1 MKKHILFSLVFLL
14 AFALLFGCVEAAD
27 ENFSAELSDST
38 SAPQVSKEASEEV
51 SKEVSEEISKEESL
65 QESLPD
71 DTLSESDE
79 NDMSQEIS
87 YTEKEESIET
97 SKDISTPQEESSK
110 PGEESAYIPPEES
123 SVPEESSEPPEESS
137 VPEEIYTD
145 IGDAEFIPS
154 GYLLYDGAAYSQAY
168 FNKRVSQR
176 YADAYVKYT
185 QTFPGVRI
193 TAINHP
199 ANSINIKNPYVQA
212 MLNDQG
218 KVLDNMASVMYGDVN
233 YINLRSTFEKHR
245 GEYLFFKSDFHWT
258 QLGAYYTY
266 CEYAKSI
273 GLTPTPLSAFEDRV
287 LTTEFIGLTNHY
299 AKDERVNTFYDTLH
313 AYMPRK
319 KHTMTVYN
327 GNGSLKG
334 QYDNCVQTNI
344 KTYSCFLIGDQPY
357 AVIEVPENDQ
367 SKVVLV
373 IKESSGN
380 AFVPFLIEH
389 YGKIIVIDP
398 RHINIDIRPL
408 VEKEGIDDIILFA
421 TASTANSDAYC
432 NYYLKLIGE

>member
-1 MKKHILFSLVFLL
+1 MKKHILFSVIFLL

-27 ENFSAELSDST
+27 ENSST
-38 SAPQVSKEASEEV
+38 APPEDISVPQVSTEDSEAESEPSNNSTE
-51 SKEVSEEISKEESL
+51 SE
-65 QESLPD
+65 
-71 DTLSESDE
+71 E
-79 NDMSQEIS
+79 NDMSQENS
-87 YTEKEESIET
+87 YVENEESVET
-97 SKDISTPQEESSK
+97 SDDISTPTEESSK
-110 PGEESAYIPPEES
+110 PQEESTYIPPEES
-123 SVPEESSEPPEESS
+123 SVPEESSTPPEESS
-137 VPEEIYTD
+137 VPEEVFTD
-145 IGDAEFIPS
+145 AGDAEFIAS

-185 QTFPGVRI
+185 ETFPDTRI
-193 TAINHP
+193 TVINHP

-218 KVLDNMASVMYGDVN
+218 KVLDDMASVMYGDVN
-233 YINLRSTFEKHR
+233 YINLRSTFEKHK

-258 QLGAYYTY
+258 QLAAYYTY

-273 GLTPTPLSAFEDRV
+273 GLTPTPLSEFEDRV
-287 LTTEFIGLTNHY
+287 LTTEFIGLTNIY

-319 KHTMTVYN
+319 EHTYTIYYDAEKNV
-327 GNGSLKG
+327 KG
-334 QYDNCVQTNI
+334 QYNNCVQTNI
-344 KTYSCFLIGDQPY
+344 LTYSCFLIGDQPY
-357 AVIEVPENDQ
+357 SEIIVPGNDPD
-367 SKVVLV
+367 KVVLV

-398 RHINIDIRPL
+398 RHVEIDIRPL
-408 VEKEGIDDIILFA
+408 VKNEGVDDIILFA
-421 TASTANSDAYC
+421 TASTSNGDAYC
-432 NYYLKLIGE
+432 NYYLKLIGQ

>member
-1 MKKHILFSLVFLL
+1 MKKSALLSVVFLL
-14 AFALLFGCVEAAD
+14 AFALLFGCVAAVD
-27 ENFSAELSDST
+27 GDSSNEPSDST
-38 SAPQVSKEASEEV
+38 SSPQVSEDISN
-51 SKEVSEEISKEESL
+51 EISKEESL
-65 QESLPD
+65 QGSLPD
-71 DTLSESDE
+71 DTSTESEE

-87 YTEKEESIET
+87 YTEKEESSEA
-97 SKDISTPQEESSK
+97 SEEISAPADEEST
-110 PGEESAYIPPEES
+110 YIPPEES
-123 SVPEESSEPPEESS
+123 SAPPEESSEQPPEESS

-145 IGDAEFIPS
+145 AGDAEFIPS

-185 QTFPGVRI
+185 KTFPGVRI

-218 KVLDNMASVMYGDVN
+218 KVLDDMASVMYGDVN
-233 YINLRSTFEKHR
+233 YINLRSTFEKHK

-287 LTTEFIGLTNHY
+287 LTTEFIGLTNIY
-299 AKDERVNTFYDTLH
+299 AQDERVNTFYDTLH

-319 KHTMTVYN
+319 KHTYTIYYDAEKN
-327 GNGSLKG
+327 IKG
-334 QYDNCVQTNI
+334 QYDTCVHTNI
-344 KTYSCFLIGDQPY
+344 LTYSCFLIGDQPY
-357 AVIEVPENDQ
+357 AEIVVPENDQ

-398 RHINIDIRPL
+398 RHIEIDIRPL
-408 VEKEGIDDIILFA
+408 VKNEGVDDIILFA
-421 TASTANSDAYC
+421 TASTSNGDAYC

>member
-1 MKKHILFSLVFLL
+1 MKKSALLSVVFLL
-14 AFALLFGCVEAAD
+14 AFALLFGCVAAVD
-27 ENFSAELSDST
+27 GDSSKEPSDST
-38 SAPQVSKEASEEV
+38 SSPQVSEDISN
-51 SKEVSEEISKEESL
+51 EISKEESL
-65 QESLPD
+65 QGSLPD
-71 DTLSESDE
+71 DTSTESEE

-87 YTEKEESIET
+87 YTEKEESSEA
-97 SKDISTPQEESSK
+97 SEEISAPADEEST
-110 PGEESAYIPPEES
+110 YIPPEES
-123 SVPEESSEPPEESS
+123 SAPPEESSEQPPEESS

-145 IGDAEFIPS
+145 AGDAEFIPS

-185 QTFPGVRI
+185 KTFPGVRI

-218 KVLDNMASVMYGDVN
+218 KVLDDMASVMYGDVN
-233 YINLRSTFEKHR
+233 YINLRSTFEKHK

-266 CEYAKSI
+266 CEFAKSI

-287 LTTEFIGLTNHY
+287 LTTEFIGLTNIY
-299 AKDERVNTFYDTLH
+299 AQDERVNTFYDTLH

-319 KHTMTVYN
+319 KHTYTIYYDAEKN
-327 GNGSLKG
+327 IKG
-334 QYDNCVQTNI
+334 QYDTCVHTNI
-344 KTYSCFLIGDQPY
+344 ETYSCFLIGDQPY
-357 AVIEVPENDQ
+357 AEIVVPENDQ

-398 RHINIDIRPL
+398 RHIDIDIRPL
-408 VEKEGIDDIILFA
+408 VKNEGVDDIILFA
-421 TASTANSDAYC
+421 TASTSNGDAYC

>member
-1 MKKHILFSLVFLL
+1 MKKSALLSVVFLL
-14 AFALLFGCVEAAD
+14 AFALLFGCVAAVD
-27 ENFSAELSDST
+27 GDSSKEPSDST
-38 SAPQVSKEASEEV
+38 SSPQVSEDISI
-51 SKEVSEEISKEESL
+51 EISKEESL
-65 QESLPD
+65 QGSLPD
-71 DTLSESDE
+71 DTSTESEE

-87 YTEKEESIET
+87 YTEKEESSEA
-97 SKDISTPQEESSK
+97 SEEISVPADEEST
-110 PGEESAYIPPEES
+110 YIPPEES
-123 SVPEESSEPPEESS
+123 SAPSEESSEQPPEESS

-145 IGDAEFIPS
+145 AGDAEFIPS

-218 KVLDNMASVMYGDVN
+218 KVLDDMASVMYGDVN
-233 YINLRSTFEKHR
+233 YINLRSTFEKHK

-287 LTTEFIGLTNHY
+287 LTTEFIGLTNIY
-299 AKDERVNTFYDTLH
+299 AQDERVNTFYDTLH

-319 KHTMTVYN
+319 KHTYTIYYDAEKN
-327 GNGSLKG
+327 IKG
-334 QYDNCVQTNI
+334 QYDTCVHTNI

-357 AVIEVPENDQ
+357 AEIVVPENDQ

-398 RHINIDIRPL
+398 RHIDIDIRPL
-408 VEKEGIDDIILFA
+408 VKNEGVDDIILFA
-421 TASTANSDAYC
+421 TASTSNGDAYC

>member
-1 MKKHILFSLVFLL
+1 MKKSALLSVVFLL
-14 AFALLFGCVEAAD
+14 AFALLFGCVAAVD
-27 ENFSAELSDST
+27 GDSSKEPSDST
-38 SAPQVSKEASEEV
+38 SSPQVSEDISD
-51 SKEVSEEISKEESL
+51 EISKEESL
-65 QESLPD
+65 QGSLPD
-71 DTLSESDE
+71 DTSTESEE

-87 YTEKEESIET
+87 YTEKEESLEA
-97 SKDISTPQEESSK
+97 SEEISVPADEEST
-110 PGEESAYIPPEES
+110 YIPPEES
-123 SVPEESSEPPEESS
+123 SVPPEESSEQPPEESS

-145 IGDAEFIPS
+145 AGDAEFIPS

-185 QTFPGVRI
+185 KTFPGVRI

-218 KVLDNMASVMYGDVN
+218 KVLDDMASVMYGDVN
-233 YINLRSTFEKHR
+233 YINLRSTFEKHK

-287 LTTEFIGLTNHY
+287 LTTEFIGLTNIY
-299 AKDERVNTFYDTLH
+299 AQDERVNTFYDTLH

-319 KHTMTVYN
+319 KHTYTIYYDAEKN
-327 GNGSLKG
+327 IKG
-334 QYDNCVQTNI
+334 QYDTCVHTNI
-344 KTYSCFLIGDQPY
+344 ETYSCFLIGDQPY
-357 AVIEVPENDQ
+357 AEIVVPENDQ

-398 RHINIDIRPL
+398 RHIEIDIRPL
-408 VEKEGIDDIILFA
+408 VKNEGVDDIILFA
-421 TASTANSDAYC
+421 TASTSNGDAYC
-432 NYYLKLIGE
+432 NHYLKLIGE

>member
-1 MKKHILFSLVFLL
+1 MKKSALLSVVFLL
-14 AFALLFGCVEAAD
+14 AFALLFGCVAAVD
-27 ENFSAELSDST
+27 GDSSKEPSDST
-38 SAPQVSKEASEEV
+38 SSPQVSEDISN
-51 SKEVSEEISKEESL
+51 EISKEESL
-65 QESLPD
+65 QGSLPD
-71 DTLSESDE
+71 DTSTESEE

-87 YTEKEESIET
+87 YTEKEESSEANEE
-97 SKDISTPQEESSK
+97 ISAPADEEST
-110 PGEESAYIPPEES
+110 YIPPEES
-123 SVPEESSEPPEESS
+123 SAPPEESSAPPEESSEQPPEESS

-145 IGDAEFIPS
+145 AGDAEFIPS

-168 FNKRVSQR
+168 FNRRVSQR
-176 YADAYVKYT
+176 YADSYVKYT
-185 QTFPGVRI
+185 KTFPGVRI

-218 KVLDNMASVMYGDVN
+218 KVLDDMASVMYGDVN
-233 YINLRSTFEKHR
+233 YINLRSTFEKHK

-287 LTTEFIGLTNHY
+287 LTTEFIGLTNIY
-299 AKDERVNTFYDTLH
+299 AQDERVNTFYDTLH

-319 KHTMTVYN
+319 KHTYTIYYDAEKN
-327 GNGSLKG
+327 IKG
-334 QYDNCVQTNI
+334 QYDTCVHTNI
-344 KTYSCFLIGDQPY
+344 LTYSCFLIGDQPY
-357 AVIEVPENDQ
+357 AEIVVPENDQ

-398 RHINIDIRPL
+398 RHIDIDIRPL
-408 VEKEGIDDIILFA
+408 VKNEGVDDIILFA
-421 TASTANSDAYC
+421 TASTSNGDAYC

>member
-1 MKKHILFSLVFLL
+1 MKKHILFSVIFLL
-14 AFALLFGCVEAAD
+14 AFSLLFGCVEAAD
-27 ENFSAELSDST
+27 ENSST
-38 SAPQVSKEASEEV
+38 APLEDISIPQVSTE
-51 SKEVSEEISKEESL
+51 
-65 QESLPD
+65 D
-71 DTLSESDE
+71 SESEAESEPSNNSIESEE
-79 NDMSQEIS
+79 NDMSQENS
-87 YTEKEESIET
+87 YVENEESVET
-97 SKDISTPQEESSK
+97 SDDISTPTEESSK
-110 PGEESAYIPPEES
+110 PQEESTYIPPEES
-123 SVPEESSEPPEESS
+123 SAPPEESSEQPPEESS

-145 IGDAEFIPS
+145 AGDAEFIAS

-185 QTFPGVRI
+185 ETFPGVRI

-218 KVLDNMASVMYGDVN
+218 KVLDDMASVMYGDVN
-233 YINLRSTFEKHR
+233 YINLRSTFEKHK

-287 LTTEFIGLTNHY
+287 LTTEFIGLTNIY
-299 AKDERVNTFYDTLH
+299 AQDERVNTFYDTLH

-319 KHTMTVYN
+319 KHTYTIYYDAEKN
-327 GNGSLKG
+327 IKG
-334 QYDNCVQTNI
+334 QYDTCVHTNI
-344 KTYSCFLIGDQPY
+344 ETYSCFLIGDQPY
-357 AVIEVPENDQ
+357 AEIVVPENDQ

-398 RHINIDIRPL
+398 RHIDIDIRPL
-408 VEKEGIDDIILFA
+408 VKNEGVDDIILFA
-421 TASTANSDAYC
+421 TASTSNGDAYC

>member
-1 MKKHILFSLVFLL
+1 MKKSALLSVAFLL
-14 AFALLFGCVEAAD
+14 AFALLFGCVAAVD
-27 ENFSAELSDST
+27 GDSSKEPSDST
-38 SAPQVSKEASEEV
+38 SSPQVSEDISN
-51 SKEVSEEISKEESL
+51 EISKEESL
-65 QESLPD
+65 QGSLPD
-71 DTLSESDE
+71 DTSTESEE

-87 YTEKEESIET
+87 YTEKEESSEA
-97 SKDISTPQEESSK
+97 SEEISAPADEEST
-110 PGEESAYIPPEES
+110 YIPPEES
-123 SVPEESSEPPEESS
+123 SAPPEESSEQPPEESS

-145 IGDAEFIPS
+145 AGDAEFIPS

-218 KVLDNMASVMYGDVN
+218 KVLDDMASVMYGDVN
-233 YINLRSTFEKHR
+233 YINLRSTFEKHK

-266 CEYAKSI
+266 CEFAKSI

-287 LTTEFIGLTNHY
+287 LTTEFIGLTNIY
-299 AKDERVNTFYDTLH
+299 AQDERVNTFYDTLH

-319 KHTMTVYN
+319 KHTYTIYYDAEKN
-327 GNGSLKG
+327 IKG
-334 QYDNCVQTNI
+334 QYDTCVHTNI
-344 KTYSCFLIGDQPY
+344 ETYSCFLIGDQPY
-357 AVIEVPENDQ
+357 AEIVVPENDQ

-398 RHINIDIRPL
+398 RHIDIDIRPL
-408 VEKEGIDDIILFA
+408 VKNEGVDDIILFA
-421 TASTANSDAYC
+421 TASTSNGDAYC

>member
-1 MKKHILFSLVFLL
+1 MKKSALLSVVFLL
-14 AFALLFGCVEAAD
+14 AFALLFGCVAAVD
-27 ENFSAELSDST
+27 GDSSKEPSDST
-38 SAPQVSKEASEEV
+38 SSPQVSEDISN
-51 SKEVSEEISKEESL
+51 EISKEESL
-65 QESLPD
+65 QGSLPD
-71 DTLSESDE
+71 DTSTESEE

-87 YTEKEESIET
+87 YTEKEESSEA
-97 SKDISTPQEESSK
+97 SEEISVPADEEST
-110 PGEESAYIPPEES
+110 YIPPEES
-123 SVPEESSEPPEESS
+123 SAPPEESSEQPPEESS

-145 IGDAEFIPS
+145 AGDAEFIPS

-218 KVLDNMASVMYGDVN
+218 KVLDDMASVMYGDVN
-233 YINLRSTFEKHR
+233 YINLRSTFEKHK

-266 CEYAKSI
+266 CEYAKSV

-287 LTTEFIGLTNHY
+287 LTTEFIGLTNIY
-299 AKDERVNTFYDTLH
+299 AQDERVNTFYDTLH

-319 KHTMTVYN
+319 KHTYTIYYDAEKN
-327 GNGSLKG
+327 IKG
-334 QYDNCVQTNI
+334 QYETCVHTNI
-344 KTYSCFLIGDQPY
+344 ETYSCFLIGDQPY
-357 AVIEVPENDQ
+357 AEIVVPENDQ

-398 RHINIDIRPL
+398 RHIDIDIRPL
-408 VEKEGIDDIILFA
+408 VKNEGVDDIILFA
-421 TASTANSDAYC
+421 TASTSNGDAYC

>member
-1 MKKHILFSLVFLL
+1 MKKHILFSVIFLL
-14 AFALLFGCVEAAD
+14 AFSLLFGCVEAAD
-27 ENFSAELSDST
+27 ENSST
-38 SAPQVSKEASEEV
+38 APLEDISIPQVSTE
-51 SKEVSEEISKEESL
+51 
-65 QESLPD
+65 D
-71 DTLSESDE
+71 SESEAESEPSNNSIESEE
-79 NDMSQEIS
+79 NDMSQENS
-87 YTEKEESIET
+87 YVENEESVET
-97 SKDISTPQEESSK
+97 SDDISTPTEESSK
-110 PGEESAYIPPEES
+110 PQEESTYIPPEES
-123 SVPEESSEPPEESS
+123 SAPPEESSEQPPEESS

-145 IGDAEFIPS
+145 AGDAEFIAS

-185 QTFPGVRI
+185 ETFPGVRI

-218 KVLDNMASVMYGDVN
+218 KVLDDMASVMYGDVN
-233 YINLRSTFEKHR
+233 YINLRSTFEKHK

-287 LTTEFIGLTNHY
+287 LTTEFIGLTNIY
-299 AKDERVNTFYDTLH
+299 AQDERLNTFYDTLH

-319 KHTMTVYN
+319 KHTYTIYYDAEKN
-327 GNGSLKG
+327 IKG
-334 QYDNCVQTNI
+334 QYDTCVHTNI
-344 KTYSCFLIGDQPY
+344 LTYSCFLIGDQPY
-357 AVIEVPENDQ
+357 ADIIVPENDQ

-398 RHINIDIRPL
+398 RHIDIDIRPL
-408 VEKEGIDDIILFA
+408 VKNEGVDDIILFA
-421 TASTANSDAYC
+421 TASTSNGDAYC

>member
-1 MKKHILFSLVFLL
+1 MKKHILFSVIFLL

-27 ENFSAELSDST
+27 ENSST
-38 SAPQVSKEASEEV
+38 APPEDISIPQVSTEDSKAESEPSNNSTE
-51 SKEVSEEISKEESL
+51 SE
-65 QESLPD
+65 
-71 DTLSESDE
+71 E
-79 NDMSQEIS
+79 NDMSQENS
-87 YTEKEESIET
+87 YVENEESVET
-97 SKDISTPQEESSK
+97 SDDISTPAEESSK
-110 PGEESAYIPPEES
+110 PQEESTYIPPEESSVLPEETSMPEESSTPPEES
-123 SVPEESSEPPEESS
+123 SVPEE
-137 VPEEIYTD
+137 VFTD
-145 IGDAEFIPS
+145 AGDAEFIAS

-185 QTFPGVRI
+185 ETFPGVRI

-218 KVLDNMASVMYGDVN
+218 KVLDDMASVMYGDVN
-233 YINLRSTFEKHR
+233 YINLRSTFEKHK

-273 GLTPTPLSAFEDRV
+273 GLTPTPLSEFEDRV

-299 AKDERVNTFYDTLH
+299 AKDDRVNTFYDTLH

-319 KHTMTVYN
+319 EHTYTIYYDAEKNV
-327 GNGSLKG
+327 KG
-334 QYDNCVQTNI
+334 KYSSCVQTNI
-344 KTYSCFLIGDQPY
+344 LTYSCFLIGDQPY
-357 AVIEVPENDQ
+357 SEIIVPENDPD
-367 SKVVLV
+367 KVVLV

-398 RHINIDIRPL
+398 RHIDIDIRPL
-408 VEKEGIDDIILFA
+408 VKNEGVDDIILFA
-421 TASTANSDAYC
+421 TASTSNGDAYC

>member
-1 MKKHILFSLVFLL
+1 MKKSLLFSVIFLL
-14 AFALLFGCVEAAD
+14 AFALLFGCVEAVEESSDAPD
-27 ENFSAELSDST
+27 ERSDALQT
-38 SAPQVSKEASEEV
+38 SDTESVTESKPEDNSKEGDESDMPQENSDINSEASLEASEENGDV
-51 SKEVSEEISKEESL
+51 SGMESSALPEES
-65 QESLPD
+65 
-71 DTLSESDE
+71 T
-79 NDMSQEIS
+79 
-87 YTEKEESIET
+87 YV
-97 SKDISTPQEESSK
+97 
-110 PGEESAYIPPEES
+110 PPEET
-123 SVPEESSEPPEESS
+123 SVPEETSEPEESS

-145 IGDAEFIPS
+145 AGDAEFIAS

-185 QTFPGVRI
+185 EAFPGVRI

-199 ANSINIKNPYVQA
+199 ASSINIKNPYVQA

-218 KVLDNMASVMYGDVN
+218 KVLDDMASVMYGDVN
-233 YINLRSTFEKHR
+233 YINLRSTFEKHK

-258 QLGAYYTY
+258 QLAAYYTY
-266 CEYAKSI
+266 CEFAKSV

-287 LTTEFIGLTNHY
+287 LTTTFIGLTNIY
-299 AKDERVNTFYDTLH
+299 AQDERVNTFYDTLH

-319 KHTMTVYN
+319 EHTYTIYYDAEKN
-327 GNGSLKG
+327 IKG
-334 QYDNCVQTNI
+334 QYDTCVHTYI
-344 KTYSCFLIGDQPY
+344 ETYSCFLIGDQPY
-357 AVIEVPENDQ
+357 AEIVVPENDQ
-367 SKVVLV
+367 SKVALV

-408 VEKEGIDDIILFA
+408 VKNEGVDDIILFA
-421 TASTANSDAYC
+421 TASTSNGDAYC
-432 NYYLKLIGE
+432 NYYLKLIGQ

>member
-1 MKKHILFSLVFLL
+1 MKKHILFSVIFLL

-27 ENFSAELSDST
+27 ENSST
-38 SAPQVSKEASEEV
+38 APLEDISIPQVSAEDSEAESEPSNNSTE
-51 SKEVSEEISKEESL
+51 SE
-65 QESLPD
+65 
-71 DTLSESDE
+71 E
-79 NDMSQEIS
+79 NDMSQENS
-87 YTEKEESIET
+87 YVENEESVET
-97 SKDISTPQEESSK
+97 SDDISTPAEESSK
-110 PGEESAYIPPEES
+110 PQEESTYIPPEESSTPPEES
-123 SVPEESSEPPEESS
+123 SVPEE
-137 VPEEIYTD
+137 VFTD
-145 IGDAEFIPS
+145 AGDAEFIAS

-185 QTFPGVRI
+185 ETFPGVRI

-218 KVLDNMASVMYGDVN
+218 KVLDDMASVMYGDVN
-233 YINLRSTFEKHR
+233 YINLRSTFEKHK

-299 AKDERVNTFYDTLH
+299 AKDDRVNTFYDTLH

-319 KHTMTVYN
+319 EHTYTIYYDAEKN
-327 GNGSLKG
+327 IKG
-334 QYDNCVQTNI
+334 QYDTCVHTNI
-344 KTYSCFLIGDQPY
+344 ETYSCFLIGDQPY
-357 AVIEVPENDQ
+357 AEIVVPENDPD
-367 SKVVLV
+367 KVLLV

-398 RHINIDIRPL
+398 RHIDIDIRPL
-408 VEKEGIDDIILFA
+408 VKNEGVDDIILFA
-421 TASTANSDAYC
+421 TASTSNGDAYC
-432 NYYLKLIGE
+432 NYYLKLIGQ

>member
-1 MKKHILFSLVFLL
+1 MKKHILFSLIFLL
-14 AFALLFGCVEAAD
+14 TFALLFGCVQAAD
-27 ENFSAELSDST
+27 ENSSTEPSDST
-38 SAPQVSKEASEEV
+38 STPQVSE
-51 SKEVSEEISKEESL
+51 EVSEEISKEESL

-71 DTLSESDE
+71 DTSNESDE

-87 YTEKEESIET
+87 YTEKEESVET
-97 SKDISTPQEESSK
+97 SKDISTPPEESSK
-110 PGEESAYIPPEES
+110 PQEESTYIPPEES
-123 SVPEESSEPPEESS
+123 SVPPEETSVPEESTTSPEESS

-145 IGDAEFIPS
+145 AGDAEFIAS

-185 QTFPGVRI
+185 ETFPGVRI

-218 KVLDNMASVMYGDVN
+218 KVLDDMASVMYGDVN
-233 YINLRSTFEKHR
+233 YINLRSTFEEHR

-273 GLTPTPLSAFEDRV
+273 GLTPTPLSEFEDRV

-299 AKDERVNTFYDTLH
+299 A
-313 AYMPRK
+313 
-319 KHTMTVYN
+319 
-327 GNGSLKG
+327 
-334 QYDNCVQTNI
+334 Q
-344 KTYSCFLIGDQPY
+344 
-357 AVIEVPENDQ
+357 
-367 SKVVLV
+367 
-373 IKESSGN
+373 
-380 AFVPFLIEH
+380 
-389 YGKIIVIDP
+389 
-398 RHINIDIRPL
+398 
-408 VEKEGIDDIILFA
+408 
-421 TASTANSDAYC
+421 
-432 NYYLKLIGE
+432 

>member
-1 MKKHILFSLVFLL
+1 MKKSALLSVVFLL
-14 AFALLFGCVEAAD
+14 AFALLFGCVAAVD
-27 ENFSAELSDST
+27 GDSSNEPSDST
-38 SAPQVSKEASEEV
+38 SSPQVSEDISN
-51 SKEVSEEISKEESL
+51 EISKEESL
-65 QESLPD
+65 QGSLPD
-71 DTLSESDE
+71 DTSTESEE

-87 YTEKEESIET
+87 YTEKEESSEV
-97 SKDISTPQEESSK
+97 SEEISAPADEEST
-110 PGEESAYIPPEES
+110 YIPPEES
-123 SVPEESSEPPEESS
+123 SAPPEESSEQPPEESS

-145 IGDAEFIPS
+145 AGDAEFIPS

-185 QTFPGVRI
+185 KTFPGVRI

-218 KVLDNMASVMYGDVN
+218 KVLDDMASVMYGDVN
-233 YINLRSTFEKHR
+233 YINLRSTFEKHK

-287 LTTEFIGLTNHY
+287 LTTEFIGLTNIY
-299 AKDERVNTFYDTLH
+299 AQDERVNTFYDTLH

-319 KHTMTVYN
+319 KHTYTIYYDAEKN
-327 GNGSLKG
+327 IKG
-334 QYDNCVQTNI
+334 QYDTCVHTNI
-344 KTYSCFLIGDQPY
+344 LTYSCFLIGDQPY
-357 AVIEVPENDQ
+357 AEIVVPENDQ

-398 RHINIDIRPL
+398 RHIEIDIRPL
-408 VEKEGIDDIILFA
+408 VKNEGVDDIILFA
-421 TASTANSDAYC
+421 TASTSNGDAYC

>member
-1 MKKHILFSLVFLL
+1 MKKHILFSVIFLL

-27 ENFSAELSDST
+27 ENSST
-38 SAPQVSKEASEEV
+38 APPEDISIPQVSAEDSEAESEPSNNSTE
-51 SKEVSEEISKEESL
+51 SE
-65 QESLPD
+65 
-71 DTLSESDE
+71 E
-79 NDMSQEIS
+79 NDMSQENS
-87 YTEKEESIET
+87 YVENEESVET
-97 SKDISTPQEESSK
+97 SDDISTPAEESSK
-110 PGEESAYIPPEES
+110 PQEESTYIPPEES
-123 SVPEESSEPPEESS
+123 SVPPEETSMPEESSTPPEESS
-137 VPEEIYTD
+137 VPEEVFTD
-145 IGDAEFIPS
+145 AGDAEFIPS

-176 YADAYVKYT
+176 YADTYVKYT
-185 QTFPGVRI
+185 ETFPGVRI

-218 KVLDNMASVMYGDVN
+218 KVLDDMASVMYGDVN
-233 YINLRSTFEKHR
+233 YINLRSTFEKHK

-273 GLTPTPLSAFEDRV
+273 GLAPTPLSEFEDRV

-299 AKDERVNTFYDTLH
+299 AKDDRVNTFYDTLH

-319 KHTMTVYN
+319 KHTYTIYYDAEKN
-327 GNGSLKG
+327 IKG
-334 QYDNCVQTNI
+334 QYDTCVHTNI
-344 KTYSCFLIGDQPY
+344 ETYSCFLIGDQPY
-357 AVIEVPENDQ
+357 AEIVVPENDQ

-398 RHINIDIRPL
+398 RHIDIDIRPL
-408 VEKEGIDDIILFA
+408 VKNEGVDDIILFA
-421 TASTANSDAYC
+421 TASTSNGDAYC
-432 NYYLKLIGE
+432 NYYLKLIGQ

>member
-1 MKKHILFSLVFLL
+1 MKKSALLSVVFLL
-14 AFALLFGCVEAAD
+14 AFALLFGCVAAVD
-27 ENFSAELSDST
+27 GDSSNEPSDST
-38 SAPQVSKEASEEV
+38 SSPQVSEDISN
-51 SKEVSEEISKEESL
+51 EISKEESL
-65 QESLPD
+65 QGSLPD
-71 DTLSESDE
+71 DASTESEE

-87 YTEKEESIET
+87 YTEKEESSEA
-97 SKDISTPQEESSK
+97 SEDISAPADEEST
-110 PGEESAYIPPEES
+110 YIPPEES
-123 SVPEESSEPPEESS
+123 SAPPEESSEQPPEESS

-145 IGDAEFIPS
+145 AGDAEFIPS

-185 QTFPGVRI
+185 KTFPGVRI

-218 KVLDNMASVMYGDVN
+218 KVLDDMASVMYGDVN
-233 YINLRSTFEKHR
+233 YINLRSTFEKHK

-287 LTTEFIGLTNHY
+287 LTTEFIGLTNIY
-299 AKDERVNTFYDTLH
+299 AQDERVNTFYDTLH

-319 KHTMTVYN
+319 KHTYTIYYDAEKN
-327 GNGSLKG
+327 IKG
-334 QYDNCVQTNI
+334 QYDTCVHTNI
-344 KTYSCFLIGDQPY
+344 LTYSCFLIGDQPY
-357 AVIEVPENDQ
+357 AEIVVPENDQ

-398 RHINIDIRPL
+398 RHIDIDIRPL
-408 VEKEGIDDIILFA
+408 VKNEGVDDIILFA
-421 TASTANSDAYC
+421 TASTSNGDAYC

>member
-1 MKKHILFSLVFLL
+1 MKKSALLSVVFLL
-14 AFALLFGCVEAAD
+14 AFALLFGCVAAVD
-27 ENFSAELSDST
+27 GDSSKEPSDST
-38 SAPQVSKEASEEV
+38 SSPQVSEDISN
-51 SKEVSEEISKEESL
+51 EISKEESL

-71 DTLSESDE
+71 DTSTESEE

-87 YTEKEESIET
+87 YTEKEESLEA
-97 SKDISTPQEESSK
+97 SKEISAPADEEST
-110 PGEESAYIPPEES
+110 YIPPEES
-123 SVPEESSEPPEESS
+123 SAPPEESSEQPPEESS

-145 IGDAEFIPS
+145 AGDAEFIPS

-185 QTFPGVRI
+185 KTFPGVRI

-218 KVLDNMASVMYGDVN
+218 KVLDDMASVMYGDVN
-233 YINLRSTFEKHR
+233 YINLRSTFEKHK

-287 LTTEFIGLTNHY
+287 LTTEFIGLTNIY
-299 AKDERVNTFYDTLH
+299 AQDERVNTFYDTLH

-319 KHTMTVYN
+319 KHTYTIYYDAEKN
-327 GNGSLKG
+327 IKG
-334 QYDNCVQTNI
+334 QYDTCVHTNI
-344 KTYSCFLIGDQPY
+344 LTYSCFLIGDQPY
-357 AVIEVPENDQ
+357 AEIVVPENDQ

-398 RHINIDIRPL
+398 RHIDIDIRPL
-408 VEKEGIDDIILFA
+408 VKNEGVDDIILFA
-421 TASTANSDAYC
+421 TASTSNGDAYC

>member
-1 MKKHILFSLVFLL
+1 MKKSALLSVVFLL
-14 AFALLFGCVEAAD
+14 AFALLFGCVAAVD
-27 ENFSAELSDST
+27 GDSSNEPSDST
-38 SAPQVSKEASEEV
+38 SSPQVSEDISN
-51 SKEVSEEISKEESL
+51 EISKEESL
-65 QESLPD
+65 QGSLPD
-71 DTLSESDE
+71 DASTESEE

-87 YTEKEESIET
+87 YTEKEESSEA
-97 SKDISTPQEESSK
+97 SEDISAPADEEST
-110 PGEESAYIPPEES
+110 YIPPEES
-123 SVPEESSEPPEESS
+123 SAPPEESSAPPEESSEQPPEESS

-145 IGDAEFIPS
+145 AGDAEFIPS

-185 QTFPGVRI
+185 KTFPGVRI

-218 KVLDNMASVMYGDVN
+218 KVLDDMASVMYGDVN
-233 YINLRSTFEKHR
+233 YINLRSTFEKHK

-287 LTTEFIGLTNHY
+287 LTTEFIGLTNIY
-299 AKDERVNTFYDTLH
+299 AQDERVNTFYDTLH

-319 KHTMTVYN
+319 KHTYTIYYDAEKN
-327 GNGSLKG
+327 IKG
-334 QYDNCVQTNI
+334 QYDTCVHTNI
-344 KTYSCFLIGDQPY
+344 LTYSCFLIGDQPY
-357 AVIEVPENDQ
+357 AEIVVPENDQ

-398 RHINIDIRPL
+398 RHIDIDIRPL
-408 VEKEGIDDIILFA
+408 VKNEGVDDIILFA
-421 TASTANSDAYC
+421 TASTSNGDAYC

>member
-1 MKKHILFSLVFLL
+1 MKKHILFSVIFLL
-14 AFALLFGCVEAAD
+14 TFALLFGCVEAAD
-27 ENFSAELSDST
+27 ENSST
-38 SAPQVSKEASEEV
+38 APPKDTSVPQVSAEDSEAESEPSNNSTE
-51 SKEVSEEISKEESL
+51 SE
-65 QESLPD
+65 
-71 DTLSESDE
+71 E
-79 NDMSQEIS
+79 NDMSQENS
-87 YTEKEESIET
+87 YVENEESVET
-97 SKDISTPQEESSK
+97 SEEMSEVSSPEPSTPE
-110 PGEESAYIPPEES
+110 EESAYIPPEES
-123 SVPEESSEPPEESS
+123 STPPEETSVPEESTPPPPEESS
-137 VPEEIYTD
+137 VPEEIFTD
-145 IGDAEFIPS
+145 AGDAEFIAS

-185 QTFPGVRI
+185 ETFPGVRI

-218 KVLDNMASVMYGDVN
+218 KVLDDMASVMYGDVN

-273 GLTPTPLSAFEDRV
+273 GLTPTPLSEFEDRV

-299 AKDERVNTFYDTLH
+299 AQDDRVNTFYDTLH

-319 KHTMTVYN
+319 KHTYTIYHDAAKN
-327 GNGSLKG
+327 IKG

-357 AVIEVPENDQ
+357 AEIVVPENDQ
-367 SKVVLV
+367 SKVALV

-380 AFVPFLIEH
+380 GFVPFLIEH

-408 VEKEGIDDIILFA
+408 VKKEGVDDIILFA
-421 TASTANSDAYC
+421 TASTANGDAYC

>member
-1 MKKHILFSLVFLL
+1 MKKSALLSVVFLL
-14 AFALLFGCVEAAD
+14 AFALLFGCVAAVD
-27 ENFSAELSDST
+27 GDSSKEPSDST
-38 SAPQVSKEASEEV
+38 SSPQVSEDISN
-51 SKEVSEEISKEESL
+51 EISKEESL
-65 QESLPD
+65 QGSLPD
-71 DTLSESDE
+71 DTSIESEE

-87 YTEKEESIET
+87 YTEKEESSEA
-97 SKDISTPQEESSK
+97 SEEISVPADEEST
-110 PGEESAYIPPEES
+110 YIPPEES
-123 SVPEESSEPPEESS
+123 SAPPEESSELPPEESS

-145 IGDAEFIPS
+145 AGDAEFIPS

-218 KVLDNMASVMYGDVN
+218 KVLDDMASVMYGDVN
-233 YINLRSTFEKHR
+233 YINLRSTFEKHK

-287 LTTEFIGLTNHY
+287 LTTEFIGLTNIY
-299 AKDERVNTFYDTLH
+299 AQDERVNTFYDTLH

-319 KHTMTVYN
+319 KHTYTIYYDAEKN
-327 GNGSLKG
+327 IKG
-334 QYDNCVQTNI
+334 QYDTCVHTNI
-344 KTYSCFLIGDQPY
+344 ETYSCFLIGDQPY
-357 AVIEVPENDQ
+357 AEIVVPENDQ

-398 RHINIDIRPL
+398 RHIEIDIRPL
-408 VEKEGIDDIILFA
+408 VKNEGVDDIILFA
-421 TASTANSDAYC
+421 TASTSNGDAYC

>member
-1 MKKHILFSLVFLL
+1 MKKCLLFLFLSIFT
-14 AFALLFGCVEAAD
+14 FAVLFGCVQ
-27 ENFSAELSDST
+27 NSANEISDASGSKNE
-38 SAPQVSKEASEEV
+38 SA
-51 SKEVSEEISKEESL
+51 VSENSITT
-65 QESLPD
+65 D
-71 DTLSESDE
+71 ESDE
-79 NDMSQEIS
+79 SNMQTESNVFEASAENSENLNEIS
-87 YTEKEESIET
+87 EESVTEVSQT
-97 SKDISTPQEESSK
+97 VSQAEPEQSKPDESSK
-110 PGEESAYIPPEES
+110 PAETSRPEETS
-123 SVPEESSEPPEESS
+123 EPEELSEPEESS

-145 IGDAEFIPS
+145 AGDAEFIDS

-176 YADAYVKYT
+176 YADAYVKYA
-185 QTFPGVRI
+185 QTFPDVRI
-193 TAINHP
+193 TVINHP

-218 KVLDNMASVMYGDVN
+218 KVLDDMASVMYGDVN

-287 LTTEFIGLTNHY
+287 LTTEFIGLTNIY
-299 AKDERVNTFYDTLH
+299 AQDERVNTFYDTVH

-319 KHTMTVYN
+319 EHTYTVYYDAEKN
-327 GNGSLKG
+327 IKG
-334 QYDNCVQTNI
+334 QYDTCVHTYI
-344 KTYSCFLIGDQPY
+344 ETYSCFLIGDQPY
-357 AVIEVPENDQ
+357 AEIVVPENDPD
-367 SKVVLV
+367 KVALV

-398 RHINIDIRPL
+398 RHIEIDIRPL
-408 VEKEGIDDIILFA
+408 VKNEGVDDIILFA
-421 TASTANSDAYC
+421 TASTSNNDAYC
-432 NYYLKLIGE
+432 NYYLKLIGQ

>member
-1 MKKHILFSLVFLL
+1 MKKSALLSVVFLL
-14 AFALLFGCVEAAD
+14 AFALLFGCVAAVD
-27 ENFSAELSDST
+27 GDSSKEPSDST
-38 SAPQVSKEASEEV
+38 SSPQVSEDISD
-51 SKEVSEEISKEESL
+51 EISKEESL
-65 QESLPD
+65 QGSLPD
-71 DTLSESDE
+71 DTSTESEE

-87 YTEKEESIET
+87 YTEKEESSEA
-97 SKDISTPQEESSK
+97 SEEISVPADEEST
-110 PGEESAYIPPEES
+110 YIPPEES
-123 SVPEESSEPPEESS
+123 SEQPPEESSEQPPEESS

-145 IGDAEFIPS
+145 AGDAEFIPS

-218 KVLDNMASVMYGDVN
+218 KVLDDMASVMYGDVN
-233 YINLRSTFEKHR
+233 YINLRSTFEKHK

-287 LTTEFIGLTNHY
+287 LTTEFIGLTNIY
-299 AKDERVNTFYDTLH
+299 AQDERVNTFYDTLH

-319 KHTMTVYN
+319 KHTYTIYYDAEKN
-327 GNGSLKG
+327 IKG
-334 QYDNCVQTNI
+334 QYDTCVHTNI
-344 KTYSCFLIGDQPY
+344 ETYSCFLIGDQPY
-357 AVIEVPENDQ
+357 AEIVVPENDQ

-398 RHINIDIRPL
+398 RHIEIDIRPL
-408 VEKEGIDDIILFA
+408 VKNEGVDDIILFA
-421 TASTANSDAYC
+421 TASTSNGDAYC

>member
-1 MKKHILFSLVFLL
+1 MKKHILFSVIFLL
-14 AFALLFGCVEAAD
+14 TFALLFGCVEAAD
-27 ENFSAELSDST
+27 ENSST
-38 SAPQVSKEASEEV
+38 APLEDTSVPQVSTEDSEAESEPSNNSTE
-51 SKEVSEEISKEESL
+51 SE
-65 QESLPD
+65 
-71 DTLSESDE
+71 E
-79 NDMSQEIS
+79 NDMSQENS
-87 YTEKEESIET
+87 YVENEESVET
-97 SKDISTPQEESSK
+97 SDDISTPAEESSK
-110 PGEESAYIPPEES
+110 PQEESTYIPPEES
-123 SVPEESSEPPEESS
+123 SVPPEETSVPEESSTPPEESS
-137 VPEEIYTD
+137 VPEEVFTD
-145 IGDAEFIPS
+145 AGDAEFIAS

-185 QTFPGVRI
+185 EIFPGVRI

-218 KVLDNMASVMYGDVN
+218 KVLDDMASVMYGDVN
-233 YINLRSTFEKHR
+233 YINLRSTFEKHK

-273 GLTPTPLSAFEDRV
+273 GLTPTPLSEFEDRV

-299 AKDERVNTFYDTLH
+299 AKDDRVNTFYDTLH

-319 KHTMTVYN
+319 KHTYTIYYDAEKN
-327 GNGSLKG
+327 IKG
-334 QYDNCVQTNI
+334 QYDTCVHTNI
-344 KTYSCFLIGDQPY
+344 LTYSCFLIGDQPY
-357 AVIEVPENDQ
+357 AEIVVPENDQ
-367 SKVVLV
+367 SKVALV

-398 RHINIDIRPL
+398 RHIDIDIRPL
-408 VEKEGIDDIILFA
+408 VKNEGVDDIILFA
-421 TASTANSDAYC
+421 TASTSNGDAYC

>member
-1 MKKHILFSLVFLL
+1 MKKSALLSVVFLL
-14 AFALLFGCVEAAD
+14 AFALLFGCVAAVD
-27 ENFSAELSDST
+27 GDSSKEPSDST
-38 SAPQVSKEASEEV
+38 SSPQVSEDISN
-51 SKEVSEEISKEESL
+51 EISKEESL
-65 QESLPD
+65 QGSLPD
-71 DTLSESDE
+71 DTSTESEE

-87 YTEKEESIET
+87 YTEKEESSEA
-97 SKDISTPQEESSK
+97 SEEISVPADEEST
-110 PGEESAYIPPEES
+110 YIPPEES
-123 SVPEESSEPPEESS
+123 SEQPPEESS

-145 IGDAEFIPS
+145 AGDAEFIPS

-185 QTFPGVRI
+185 KTFPGVRI

-218 KVLDNMASVMYGDVN
+218 KVLDDMASVMYGDVN
-233 YINLRSTFEKHR
+233 YINLRSTFEKHK

-287 LTTEFIGLTNHY
+287 LTTEFIGLTNIY
-299 AKDERVNTFYDTLH
+299 AQDERVNTFYDTLH

-319 KHTMTVYN
+319 KHTYTIYYDAEKN
-327 GNGSLKG
+327 IKG
-334 QYDNCVQTNI
+334 QYDTCVHTNI
-344 KTYSCFLIGDQPY
+344 ETYSCFLIGDQPY
-357 AVIEVPENDQ
+357 AEIVVPENDQ

-398 RHINIDIRPL
+398 RHIEIDIRPL
-408 VEKEGIDDIILFA
+408 VKNEGVDDIILFA
-421 TASTANSDAYC
+421 TASTSNGDAYC

>member
-1 MKKHILFSLVFLL
+1 MKKSTLLFLVFLL
-14 AFALLFGCVEAAD
+14 AFALLFGCVAAVD
-27 ENFSAELSDST
+27 DNSSTDPSHST
-38 SAPQVSKEASEEV
+38 STPQVSDEA
-51 SKEVSEEISKEESL
+51 SEEISKEESL
-65 QESLPD
+65 TESLPD
-71 DTLSESDE
+71 ETSNESDE

-87 YTEKEESIET
+87 YTEKEESLEA
-97 SKDISTPQEESSK
+97 SKDISTPAEETGK
-110 PGEESAYIPPEES
+110 PGEESTYIPPEES
-123 SVPEESSEPPEESS
+123 SVPPEESS

-145 IGDAEFIPS
+145 AGDAEFIPS

-218 KVLDNMASVMYGDVN
+218 KVLDDMESVMYGDVN
-233 YINLRSTFEKHR
+233 YINLRSTFEKHK

-266 CEYAKSI
+266 CEFAKSI

-287 LTTEFIGLTNHY
+287 LTTEFIGLTNIY
-299 AKDERVNTFYDTLH
+299 AQDERVNTFYDTLH

-319 KHTMTVYN
+319 EHTYTVYYDAEKN
-327 GNGSLKG
+327 IKG
-334 QYDNCVQTNI
+334 QYDTCVHTYI

-357 AVIEVPENDQ
+357 AEIVVPENDQ
-367 SKVVLV
+367 RKVALV

-408 VEKEGIDDIILFA
+408 VEKEGVDDIIFFA
-421 TASTANSDAYC
+421 TASTSNGDAYC